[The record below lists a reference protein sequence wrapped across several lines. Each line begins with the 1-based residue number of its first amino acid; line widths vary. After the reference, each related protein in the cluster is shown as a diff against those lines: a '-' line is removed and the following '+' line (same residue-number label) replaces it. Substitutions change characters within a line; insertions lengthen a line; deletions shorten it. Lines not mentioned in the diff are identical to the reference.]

1 MAIFEINDPLD
12 PRLEPY
18 RLVQDRD
25 RAGGGARPGLFV
37 GETPVVVQAMLEMPG
52 RTRSILASAH
62 HRARVEAMLAEAVA
76 KWPARRVG
84 AEPESAREAKSARE
98 PETALEIEPALEPDV
113 YVVPESIVEPLTGF
127 NVHRGLLAIG
137 VRPAPKSVRELVGA
151 HAGAAHATSHSVAHA
166 GASALATTTRSALT
180 LLCVEG
186 VNNMDNIGQL
196 FRIAAAMACDGV
208 VLSTDCHDPLYRK
221 SLRVSCGCA
230 LRVPFAR
237 SIDWH
242 GDLRFLRDELGV
254 AVVGATGGGDA
265 TIDQIART
273 KPARVA
279 VVVGAEF
286 AGLSA
291 ETLAL
296 CTHRVR
302 IPMAIGVDSLNV
314 GIAAAVLLDRLSQ
327 GERR

>member
-1 MAIFEINDPLD
+1 MAVFEINDPFD

-37 GETPVVVQAMLEMPG
+37 GETPVVVQAMLERPG
-52 RTRSILASAH
+52 RTRSILASSH
-62 HRARVEAMLAEAVA
+62 HRARIEVMLAEAVA
-76 KWPARRVG
+76 KWPAHRVG
-84 AEPESAREAKSARE
+84 GGPEATRE
-98 PETALEIEPALEPDV
+98 PEPALEPDV

-137 VRPAPKSVRELVGA
+137 VRPAPKSVRELAGA
-151 HAGAAHATSHSVAHA
+151 HAGAAH
-166 GASALATTTRSALT
+166 ATTTRSALT

-208 VLSTDCHDPLYRK
+208 VLSADCHDPLYRK

-237 SIDWH
+237 STDWP
-242 GDLRFLRDELGV
+242 GDMRFLRDELGMTL
-254 AVVGATGGGDA
+254 VGATGGGDT
-265 TIDQIART
+265 TIDSIAGARPT
-273 KPARVA
+273 RVA

-286 AGLSA
+286 AGLA
-291 ETLAL
+291 PETLAL
-296 CTHRVR
+296 CSHRVR
-302 IPMAIGVDSLNV
+302 IPMAVGIDSLNV
-314 GIAAAVLLDRLSQ
+314 GIAAAVLLERLSQ